1 MEFECLLV
9 EKDGQGNPMVSLGR
23 ADFSRLPPG
32 EVLIRVAYS
41 SLNYKDALAARG
53 HPGIVKAFP
62 HVPGIDVAGVVE
74 ESGVY
79 EFVPGD
85 PVLVTGYEL
94 GAERWGGFAEFVRV
108 PADWVLP
115 LPAGLDYVEAMTLGT
130 AGLTAGLCVEAL
142 IRAGIVP
149 DDGEIAVSGAS
160 GGVGCLSVAILS
172 KLGYRVTAITGKRMA
187 EDFLRHLGAQK
198 VVGREDVLAD
208 PEKPLLSGRWAGA
221 VDTVG
226 GDMLSSLLRAT
237 RHSGCVAACG
247 LAGGFHLRMT
257 VYPFILRGI
266 TLCGIDAAWQ
276 PLARKGAI
284 WEKLAG
290 AWRPPNLGLIGRVI
304 SWRELVPWFDRILRG
319 EVMGRIVVE
328 IGGARVPL
336 KR

>member
-9 EKDGQGNPMVSLGR
+9 EKDSQGNTIVSLGR

-53 HPGIVKAFP
+53 HPGIVKTFP
-62 HVPGIDVAGVVE
+62 HVPGIDAAGVVE

-85 PVLVTGYEL
+85 PVLVTGYQL

-130 AGLTAGLCVEAL
+130 AGLTAGLCVDAL
-142 IRAGIVP
+142 IRGGVRP
-149 DDGEIAVSGAS
+149 VDGEIAVSGAS
-160 GGVGCLSVAILS
+160 GGVGCFSVAILS
-172 KLGYRVTAITGKRMA
+172 KLGYRVTAITGKPTA
-187 EDFLRHLGAQK
+187 ENFLRQLGAHK
-198 VVGREDVLAD
+198 IVRREDVLAD
-208 PEKPLLSGRWAGA
+208 PEKPMLSARWAGA
-221 VDTVG
+221 IDTVG

-237 RHSGCVAACG
+237 QHNGCVAACG
-247 LAGGFHLRMT
+247 LAGGSHLRMT

-276 PLARKGAI
+276 PLAKKAAI
-284 WEKLAG
+284 WEKLAD
-290 AWRPPNLGLIGRVI
+290 AWRPPNLGLIGRI
-304 SWRELVPWFDRILRG
+304 IPWKELIPWFDRILRG

-328 IGGARVPL
+328 IGGSRVPL